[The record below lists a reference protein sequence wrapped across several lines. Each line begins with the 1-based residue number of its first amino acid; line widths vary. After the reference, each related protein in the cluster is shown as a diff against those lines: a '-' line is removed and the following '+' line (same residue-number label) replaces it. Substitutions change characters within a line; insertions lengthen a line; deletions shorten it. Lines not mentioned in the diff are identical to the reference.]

1 MDEGNG
7 WSYQA
12 VQEPPENP
20 VFQEVSQVL
29 APVDESSSEL
39 DCFLTFYPDSFW
51 NTLKIE
57 TNRYAAQMKA
67 KQARKGILKPGTMLY
82 EWKAK
87 MEERRKTTSVRQLEI
102 LIDFLETLRWEEC
115 DAKKLE
121 LLLSDFG
128 MNYLKFS
135 TLWGR
140 QELANNGGAPSSA
153 AALSPLEARIA
164 NNLDRDV
171 GPMSNVRQDQFASNV
186 QSAAEVEAP
195 SIPQQLDQQSAMNTS
210 PPIIV
215 LQVNDEA
222 PGTMPSPTGHTPTTQ
237 SPYRT
242 PRNHRSPAR
251 ISALDESRQIVLRIE
266 ELRAETYHKIAE
278 AAKLI
283 AESIDRFSRQYC
295 KQSSGDNV

>member
-195 SIPQQLDQQSAMNTS
+195 RHPAAAGSTECYEYLTPYNCVRK
-210 PPIIV
+210 IV
-215 LQVNDEA
+215 
-222 PGTMPSPTGHTPTTQ
+222 
-237 SPYRT
+237 
-242 PRNHRSPAR
+242 
-251 ISALDESRQIVLRIE
+251 
-266 ELRAETYHKIAE
+266 
-278 AAKLI
+278 
-283 AESIDRFSRQYC
+283 F
-295 KQSSGDNV
+295 